1 MKLSKRLELVAKMVS
16 PGGVIADIGTDHGYV
31 PIYLIENNKCDRV
44 FAADINKGPLE
55 RADAHIRE
63 CGLSD
68 KIETVLSDGMVK
80 LQGKNI
86 NKVIVAGMGGELICK
101 IIDSSP
107 IIEEIDEM
115 VLSPH
120 SDIYKVRKCILEK
133 GFCIID
139 ERMVKDAGKYYI
151 VIKCIRTDS
160 KESFQH
166 GCGYD
171 EFELTYGRMLFENK
185 DEVFFEYLNNK
196 IDKYNSIMQGL
207 GDSDSARAKYE
218 ELSRKSEQ
226 CKIAIEKMKE

>member
-31 PIYLIENNKCDRV
+31 PIYLIENNICDRAY
-44 FAADINKGPLE
+44 AADINKGPLE

-63 CGLSD
+63 CGLAD
-68 KIETVLSDGMVK
+68 KIETVLSDGMAK
-80 LQGKNI
+80 LQGRGI

-101 IIDSSP
+101 IVDNSP
-107 IIEEIDEM
+107 IVDELDEM

-166 GCGYD
+166 RCGYD